1 MCLNRLAF
9 YYGEIASIG
18 GDPIMGSV
26 RAREVAMGHIDE
38 CIQVFQDVS
47 GNKNN

>member
-1 MCLNRLAF
+1 
-9 YYGEIASIG
+9 
-18 GDPIMGSV
+18 MGSV

-47 GNKNN
+47 GNKNNQLQSHYYSIRNLLNNFSKRS